1 MYKIIDRPIA
11 LLFSAFFILA
21 HQPSGKP
28 VYINAEQI
36 DFIGPAD
43 PYWDGSGAGSRLM
56 VYGIWVAVK
65 EKPDEVKS
73 AIDKALKQ
81 E

>member
-1 MYKIIDRPIA
+1 
-11 LLFSAFFILA
+11 
-21 HQPSGKP
+21 
-28 VYINAEQI
+28 VYINAEKI

-43 PYWDGSGAGSRLM
+43 AHWDGPLARSRVM

-73 AIDKALKQ
+73 SIDKVLKQ
-81 E
+81 EQ